1 MVAERKQLF
10 PLGQVVA
17 TQQCVGELERS
28 GETPLQFIQQH
39 ATGNWG
45 LVCEEDRQANEDA
58 LRNNERLLS
67 VYKTK
72 LGVKLYCITEWD
84 RSVTT
89 LLCSHEY

>member
-10 PLGQVVA
+10 P
-17 TQQCVGELERS
+17 
-28 GETPLQFIQQH
+28 
-39 ATGNWG
+39 
-45 LVCEEDRQANEDA
+45 
-58 LRNNERLLS
+58 LLS